1 MKSDMKQKLIDAYE
15 RSFEIYKEMADEN
28 PDKCSALRN
37 ELFGMVS
44 LMERAE
50 IISPEESLKEEERIS
65 TEFVF

>member
-15 RSFEIYKEMADEN
+15 RSFEIYKEMADEDH
-28 PDKCSALRN
+28 DKCSALIN

-44 LMERAE
+44 LLERSE

>member
-1 MKSDMKQKLIDAYE
+1 MKQKLFDAYE
-15 RSFEIYKEMADEN
+15 YSFKVYREIVDEN
-28 PDKCSALRN
+28 PEKCSALRD

-65 TEFVF
+65 IEFVF

>member
-1 MKSDMKQKLIDAYE
+1 MKQKLFDAYE
-15 RSFEIYKEMADEN
+15 YSFKVYREIVDEDY
-28 PDKCSALRN
+28 DKCYALRN

-65 TEFVF
+65 KEFVF

>member
-1 MKSDMKQKLIDAYE
+1 MKRKLLHAYE
-15 RSFEIYKEMADEN
+15 YYFKVYREIADEN

-44 LMERAE
+44 LLEISE

-65 TEFVF
+65 KEFVF